1 MLRLSETTI
10 VNSCFNLYLVMLY
23 DEEGGGRKLQVV
35 FLHELWR
42 RSGTQIASVIQGRLI
57 NMGLR

>member
-1 MLRLSETTI
+1 MLRISGTATAHG
-10 VNSCFNLYLVMLY
+10 CFNLYLVVLY

-42 RSGTQIASVIQGRLI
+42 RSRTQITSVIQGWLI